1 MDYGEHRKPLQIW
14 DHWDKDLDNMY
25 AMMLFN
31 FTRDDPYHDL
41 FEERWSKGIGG
52 AKILNSK
59 RILVPLIPYD
69 IFLPNKPS
77 KRLFTG
83 VQHHTNFLDLEREAV
98 AT

>member
-1 MDYGEHRKPLQIW
+1 MIK
-14 DHWDKDLDNMY
+14 K
-25 AMMLFN
+25 
-31 FTRDDPYHDL
+31 
-41 FEERWSKGIGG
+41 IGG

-83 VQHHTNFLDLEREAV
+83 IQHHTNFLDLEREAV